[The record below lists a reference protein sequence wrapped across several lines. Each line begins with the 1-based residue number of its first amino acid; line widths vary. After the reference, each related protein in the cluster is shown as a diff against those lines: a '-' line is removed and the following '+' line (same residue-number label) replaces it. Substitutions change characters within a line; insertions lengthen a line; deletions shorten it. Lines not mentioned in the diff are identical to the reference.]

1 MKYEL
6 IIVRYGEIALKGKAT
21 RKHFEKALI
30 KNIKN
35 TLNKSHILNKIKKEW
50 GRIYVYTNQINESI
64 GILQKI
70 FGITTISPAF
80 QTQSDMASMTK
91 LSIRISKEKLT
102 GEKSFALRVTR
113 TGEHRFTSQDA
124 AVKIGNEI
132 VKATKAKVDLT
143 KPDFE
148 LFIEIRDENA
158 YMFTEKIRGT
168 GGLPLG
174 TQGKVLA
181 LITTPE
187 SILAAWHLMRRGCT
201 VVFGTTKKT
210 DNKLLNSFI
219 SNWNVPIDIVPV
231 EAHGK
236 NLYKKLNEIAVER
249 NCDAIVTGHTLYENS
264 YNTLSDVKLL
274 KKYIEYPVLYP
285 LISMEKN
292 EINQKCKEIG
302 IQL

>member
-6 IIVRYGEIALKGKAT
+6 IIVRYGEVALKGKAT
-21 RKHFEKALI
+21 RKYFETTLI

-35 TLNKSHILNKIKKEW
+35 ALNKIHVTHKIKKEW
-50 GRIYVYTNQINESI
+50 GRIFVYTNQISESI
-64 GILQKI
+64 DILQKI

-80 QTQSDMASMTK
+80 QTQSDIASMSK
-91 LSIRISKEKLT
+91 LSVNILKEELT
-102 GEKSFALRVTR
+102 EEKSFALRVTR
-113 TGEHRFTSQDA
+113 TGRHVFSSQDV
-124 AVKIGNEI
+124 AVKIGNEL
-132 VKATKAKVDLT
+132 VKATQANVNLT

-158 YMFTEKIRGT
+158 YMFTEKIRGA

-181 LITTPE
+181 LITNPE
-187 SILAAWHLMRRGCT
+187 SILAAWHLMRRGCA
-201 VVFGTTKKT
+201 VVFGTTNKM
-210 DNKLLNSFI
+210 DDKLLNSFI
-219 SNWNVPIDIVPV
+219 SNWNVPIDILPV

-236 NLYKKLNEIAVER
+236 NLYKKLNEIAFER

-264 YNTLSDVKLL
+264 YNALSDVKLL

-285 LISMEKN
+285 LISMKTN